1 MDSKADEKGAVDH
14 GAEIHD
20 AHVAVQVAHDV
31 QTQKLS
37 PWTPTM
43 FRLYLV
49 LACAYL
55 CGCLVRSLV
64 LLGRLIDANTLRTD
78 MMALSWE
85 VSMV

>member
-14 GAEIHD
+14 GTEIND
-20 AHVAVQVAHDV
+20 AHDV
-31 QTQKLS
+31 QNQKLS

-55 CGCLVRSLV
+55 CGCLVRFLV
-64 LLGRLIDANTLRTD
+64 LLGRPIDANGL
-78 MMALSWE
+78 
-85 VSMV
+85 

>member
-14 GAEIHD
+14 GTEIHD

-55 CGCLVRSLV
+55 CGCLVSLLV
-64 LLGRLIDANTLRTD
+64 LLGRSIDANGH
-78 MMALSWE
+78 
-85 VSMV
+85 